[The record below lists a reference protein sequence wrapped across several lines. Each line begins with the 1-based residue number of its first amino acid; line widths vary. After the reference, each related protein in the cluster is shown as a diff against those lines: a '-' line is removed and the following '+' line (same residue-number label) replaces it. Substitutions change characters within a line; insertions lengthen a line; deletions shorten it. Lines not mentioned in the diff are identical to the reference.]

1 MKIEVLFL
9 TGKLGGY
16 NAMKPLL
23 ELINSSKSFN
33 LNIAVTDQHLIKK
46 FGYTYNRIKK
56 DFGTKIVFKI
66 FSNQTRDE
74 QEFCNFKILKK
85 FLPLLKEKNRL
96 SVTLW

>member
-1 MKIEVLFL
+1 M
-9 TGKLGGY
+9 GGY

-56 DFGTKIVFKI
+56 ILGQKLFLKYFQIKLEMIVATGVLQFQR
-66 FSNQTRDE
+66 F
-74 QEFCNFKILKK
+74 
-85 FLPLLKEKNRL
+85 
-96 SVTLW
+96 